1 MDISVRIA
9 PSIVLSVVI
18 VLIVVHATAAAMPQ
32 SAAWLLPCF
41 VLSSLRL
48 MYRQA
53 PRLPW
58 PPGRPALARATRTQ
72 LRTESPA

>member
-9 PSIVLSVVI
+9 PSIVLTVVI
-18 VLIVVHATAAAMPQ
+18 VLIVVHVAAAMPQ

-48 MYRQA
+48 RYRQD
-53 PRLPW
+53 PRL
-58 PPGRPALARATRTQ
+58 
-72 LRTESPA
+72 S

>member
-9 PSIVLSVVI
+9 PSVVLTVVI
-18 VLIVVHATAAAMPQ
+18 VLIVVHVGATMPQ

-48 MYRQA
+48 MYRQDL
-53 PRLPW
+53 RLP
-58 PPGRPALARATRTQ
+58 
-72 LRTESPA
+72 

>member
-9 PSIVLSVVI
+9 PSVVLTVVI
-18 VLIVVHATAAAMPQ
+18 VLIVVHVAVAAMPQ

-48 MYRQA
+48 MYRQD
-53 PRLPW
+53 PRLP
-58 PPGRPALARATRTQ
+58 
-72 LRTESPA
+72 